1 MIHEA
6 LYFDRLEDNVVICRL
21 CPAECRLKPG
31 RRGICRSRF
40 NDDGD
45 LKTDNFGETVTLAVD
60 PIEKKPLYHFLPAAN
75 IVSIGPN
82 GCNFACRHCQNWE
95 ISQTEIGTHLID
107 PENLPELAGKGD
119 SIGIAYTYTE
129 PLIWYEYL
137 LQTAPLIK
145 QAGLVN
151 VMVSNGYINPGPLE
165 RLLPL
170 IDAWNID
177 LKGMRPEFYT
187 KICKGKLEPVL
198 EVIRLVAASP
208 AHLELTN
215 LVIPGYNDSDDD
227 FHRLGEFIA
236 SADKSIPL
244 HLSAYHPSYKLDAPR
259 TPPATLMRAYDILKK
274 YLAFVFV
281 GNMEIPG
288 CSNSYCPSCGEMMIQ
303 RSGYHVETTGLDKR
317 ARCRACRAESAVVLK
332 I

>member
-60 PIEKKPLYHFLPAAN
+60 PIEKKPLYHFLPATN

-317 ARCRACRAESAVVLK
+317 ARCRACGAESAVVLK